1 MKPLDS
7 TPLRCSRASSYGRLL
22 RRLDQA
28 MDVAST
34 RQWMAGRPSGPGE
47 LEIQGLNDRDL
58 RVLMQILH
66 SMNFDLAAASP
77 SIVSALDE
85 AQQQSKPH

>member
-7 TPLRCSRASSYGRLL
+7 TPPRCSRASSYGRLL

-66 SMNFDLAAASP
+66 SMNLGQVAASP
-77 SIVSALDE
+77 SVVSAL
-85 AQQQSKPH
+85 QQTPHQSKPH

>member
-7 TPLRCSRASSYGRLL
+7 TPVRCSRDSSYGRLL

-34 RQWMAGRPSGPGE
+34 RQWMAGQPSGPGE
-47 LEIQGLNDRDL
+47 LEIQGLNERDL
-58 RVLMQILH
+58 QVLMQILR
-66 SMNFDLAAASP
+66 SMKQERAAASP
-77 SIVSALDE
+77 SIVSALNE
-85 AQQQSKPH
+85 TQQQSKPH

>member
-7 TPLRCSRASSYGRLL
+7 TSLRCSRDSSYGRLL

-34 RQWMAGRPSGPGE
+34 RQWMNGQPIESVD
-47 LEIQGLNDRDL
+47 LEIQGLSDADL
-58 RVLMQILH
+58 QLLRQILH
-66 SMNFDLAAASP
+66 SMNLDQVAASP
-77 SIVSALDE
+77 SVVPAHQH
-85 AQQQSKPH
+85 AQQQGNTH